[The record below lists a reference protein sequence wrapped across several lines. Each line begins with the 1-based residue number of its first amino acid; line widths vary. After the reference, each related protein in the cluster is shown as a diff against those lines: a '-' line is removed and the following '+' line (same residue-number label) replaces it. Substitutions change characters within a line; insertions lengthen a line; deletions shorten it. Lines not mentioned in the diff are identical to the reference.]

1 MTWQSWEPADNCYCR
16 NPGNNMWL
24 EVLIVLIKALFF
36 ITCILTLTSLLTWQ
50 ERKQSAVMQD
60 RLGANRAPIF
70 GVRAFGLMHIFADA
84 LKMFFKEDYV
94 PPGGDK
100 VLHTAAPI
108 ISLFFALMSFAAI
121 PFGDTI
127 QIAGRTIELQ
137 ILPLNVGMLFV
148 FAMMSL
154 GIYGTF
160 LAGFSSN
167 NKYAFLGGL
176 RASSQ
181 MISYEITMGATL
193 VGLLMIFGT
202 LDLAEINRAQGG
214 LLWGWLP
221 KWGIFLQPLG
231 FLLFVTAGMAETKR
245 IPFDLPEGESEIIGY
260 FVEYSSMKFGA
271 FFMADFIETI
281 LIAALIATLFFG
293 GWQVPYLQSDGFHL
307 PWGSFFGL
315 PHLLV
320 TLLQIAAF
328 AFKVFF
334 FCWFLLLIR
343 WTLPRFRYD
352 QLMQLGW
359 KYHAAHLRPQYL
371 RHRLHSSVD

>member
-1 MTWQSWEPADNCYCR
+1 
-16 NPGNNMWL
+16 MWI
-24 EVLIVLIKALFF
+24 ETLITFIKAIVF
-36 ITCILTLTSLLTWQ
+36 ISGVLMLTSFLTWM

-60 RLGANRAPIF
+60 RLGANRAPIL
-70 GVRAFGLMHIFADA
+70 GIRAFGLFHIFADA

-100 VLHTAAPI
+100 VLHTAAPFAA
-108 ISLFFALMSFAAI
+108 LFFALMSFAAI
-121 PFGDTI
+121 PFGD
-127 QIAGRTIELQ
+127 QVSIAGRKIVLQ
-137 ILPLNVGMLFV
+137 VLPLNVGLLFV
-148 FAMMSL
+148 LAMMSM
-154 GIYGTF
+154 GIYGVF

-181 MISYEITMGATL
+181 MLSYEITMGATL

-202 LDLAEINRAQGG
+202 LDLGEINRAQGE

-231 FLLFVTAGMAETKR
+231 FLLFLVAGMAETKR

-271 FFMADFIETI
+271 FFMTDFIETI
-281 LIAALIATLFFG
+281 LLAALLTTLFFG
-293 GWQVPYLQSDGFHL
+293 GWQVPYLQPDGFHL
-307 PWGSFFGL
+307 PGGTSIELSQAMVALLQVGSFCL
-315 PHLLV
+315 
-320 TLLQIAAF
+320 
-328 AFKVFF
+328 KVFC

-352 QLMQLGW
+352 QLMHLGW
-359 KYHAAHLRPQYL
+359 KIMLPL
-371 RHRLHSSVD
+371 SVLNIFVTGLILVV

>member
-1 MTWQSWEPADNCYCR
+1 
-16 NPGNNMWL
+16 MWID
-24 EVLIVLIKALFF
+24 VLIAAIKAVFF
-36 ITCILTLTSLLTWQ
+36 LTCVLTLTSLLTWM

-60 RLGANRAPIF
+60 RLGANRAPIL
-70 GVRAFGLMHIFADA
+70 GVRAFGLPHILSDA

-94 PPGGDK
+94 PPGGDRL
-100 VLHTAAPI
+100 LHTAAPMAA
-108 ISLFFALMSFAAI
+108 LFFALMSFAAI
-121 PFGDTI
+121 PFGDSI
-127 QIAGRTIELQ
+127 QIAGRRIDLLV
-137 ILPLNVGMLFV
+137 LPLNVGLLFV

-193 VGLLMIFGT
+193 IGLLMIFGT
-202 LDLAEINRAQGG
+202 LDLADLNRAQGG

-231 FLLFVTAGMAETKR
+231 FILFVAAGMAETKR
-245 IPFDLPEGESEIIGY
+245 VPFDLPEGESEIVGY
-260 FVEYSSMKFGA
+260 FLEYSSMKFGA

-293 GWQVPYLQSDGFHL
+293 GWQVPYLQPDGFHL
-307 PWGSFFGL
+307 PWGSVHAL
-315 PHLLV
+315 PNIAV
-320 TLLQIAAF
+320 TLLQVVAF
-328 AFKVFF
+328 ALKVFF

-352 QLMQLGW
+352 QLMRLGW
-359 KYHAAHLRPQYL
+359 KFMLPVSVLNIFITAAVLLLLKR
-371 RHRLHSSVD
+371 

>member
-1 MTWQSWEPADNCYCR
+1 
-16 NPGNNMWL
+16 MW
-24 EVLIVLIKALFF
+24 IDIFIILIKAVFF
-36 ITCILTLTSLLTWQ
+36 LSCVLTLTSLLTWM

-60 RLGANRAPIF
+60 RLGANRAPIL
-70 GVRAFGLMHIFADA
+70 GIRAFGLPHILADA
-84 LKMFFKEDYV
+84 IKMFFKEDYV

-100 VLHTAAPI
+100 VLHTAAPFAA
-108 ISLFFALMSFAAI
+108 LFFALMSFAAI
-121 PFGDTI
+121 PFGDSI
-127 QIAGRTIELQ
+127 QIAGHRIDLQ
-137 ILPLNVGMLFV
+137 VLPLNVGLLFV

-167 NKYAFLGGL
+167 NKFAFMGGL

-193 VGLLMIFGT
+193 VGLLMIFGS
-202 LDLAEINRAQGG
+202 LDLAELNRAQGD

-260 FVEYSSMKFGA
+260 FLEYSSMKFGA
-271 FFMADFIETI
+271 FFMTDFVETI

-293 GWQVPYLQSDGFHL
+293 GWQIPYLQSDGFHL
-307 PWGSFFGL
+307 PWGSFHAM
-315 PHLLV
+315 PNLLV

-328 AFKVFF
+328 AFKVVF

-359 KYHAAHLRPQYL
+359 KFLLPV
-371 RHRLHSSVD
+371 SVLNIFVTALVLLLIG

>member
-1 MTWQSWEPADNCYCR
+1 MGLDI
-16 NPGNNMWL
+16 
-24 EVLIVLIKALFF
+24 LIALIKAVFF
-36 ITCILTLTSLLTWQ
+36 LVCVLTLTSILTWQ

-60 RLGANRAPIF
+60 RLGANRAPIL
-70 GVRAFGLMHIFADA
+70 GIRAFGLCHILSDA

-100 VLHTAAPI
+100 LLHTAAPFAA
-108 ISLFFALMSFAAI
+108 LFFALMSFAAI
-121 PFGDTI
+121 PFGDAV
-127 QIAGRTIELQ
+127 QIAGRRIELLV
-137 ILPLNVGMLFV
+137 LPLNVGVLFV

-193 VGLLMIFGT
+193 VGLFMVFGT
-202 LDLAEINRAQGG
+202 LDLAELNRAQGG

-245 IPFDLPEGESEIIGY
+245 VPFDLPEGESEIVGY

-271 FFMADFIETI
+271 FFMTDFVETI

-307 PWGSFFGL
+307 PGGASFAL

-320 TLLQIAAF
+320 VLLQMAAF
-328 AFKVFF
+328 AVKVFF

-352 QLMQLGW
+352 QLMRLGW
-359 KYHAAHLRPQYL
+359 QFLLPV
-371 RHRLHSSVD
+371 SVLNIFVTALILLIAR

>member
-1 MTWQSWEPADNCYCR
+1 
-16 NPGNNMWL
+16 MWL
-24 EVLIVLIKALFF
+24 DVLIVLIKALFF
-36 ITCILTLTSLLTWQ
+36 LTCVLTLTALLTWM

-60 RLGANRAPIF
+60 RLGANRAPIL
-70 GVRAFGLMHIFADA
+70 GVRAFGLPHILADA

-94 PPGGDK
+94 PPGGDRM
-100 VLHTAAPI
+100 LHTAAPFAA
-108 ISLFFALMSFAAI
+108 LFFALMGFAAI
-121 PFGDTI
+121 PFGDSI
-127 QIAGRTIELQ
+127 QIAGRRIALQ
-137 ILPLNVGMLFV
+137 IFPLNVGLLFV

-167 NKYAFLGGL
+167 NKYSFLGGL

-193 VGLLMIFGT
+193 VGLLLIFGS
-202 LDLAEINRAQGG
+202 LDLAELTRAQGG

-221 KWGIFLQPLG
+221 KWGILLQPLG
-231 FLLFVTAGMAETKR
+231 FVLFLTAGMAETKR

-260 FVEYSSMKFGA
+260 YLEYSSMKFGA
-271 FFMADFIETI
+271 FFMADFVETI

-293 GWQVPYLQSDGFHL
+293 GWQIPYLQSDGFHL
-307 PWGSFFGL
+307 PWGSFHSV

-320 TLLQIAAF
+320 VLLQIAAF
-328 AFKVFF
+328 ALKVFF

-352 QLMQLGW
+352 QLMRLGW
-359 KYHAAHLRPQYL
+359 KCLLPL
-371 RHRLHSSVD
+371 SVLNIFVTALLLLLIR

>member
-1 MTWQSWEPADNCYCR
+1 
-16 NPGNNMWL
+16 MWFD
-24 EVLIVLIKALFF
+24 LIIALTKALFF
-36 ITCILTLTSLLTWQ
+36 ITCVLTLTSLLTWM

-60 RLGANRAPIF
+60 RLGANRASIF
-70 GVRAFGLMHIFADA
+70 GVRAFGLCHILSDA

-100 VLHTAAPI
+100 VLHTAAPFAT
-108 ISLFFALMSFAAI
+108 LFFALMSFAAI
-121 PFGDTI
+121 PFGDAI
-127 QIAGRTIELQ
+127 QIAGRRVELQ
-137 ILPLNVGMLFV
+137 VLPLSVGLLFV

-193 VGLLMIFGT
+193 VGLLMIFGS
-202 LDLAEINRAQGG
+202 LDLGELNRAQGD

-221 KWGIFLQPLG
+221 RWGIILQPVG
-231 FLLFVTAGMAETKR
+231 FLLFVAAGMAETKR
-245 IPFDLPEGESEIIGY
+245 VPFDLPEGESEIIGY

-271 FFMADFIETI
+271 FFMADFVETI
-281 LIAALIATLFFG
+281 LIAALIASLFFG
-293 GWQVPYLQSDGFHL
+293 GWQIPYLHSDGFHL
-307 PWGSFFGL
+307 PGGSFFAVSSI
-315 PHLLV
+315 LV

-328 AFKVFF
+328 AFKVVF

-352 QLMQLGW
+352 QLMRLGW
-359 KYHAAHLRPQYL
+359 KYMLPV
-371 RHRLHSSVD
+371 SVINIFVTALILLLIKR

>member
-1 MTWQSWEPADNCYCR
+1 
-16 NPGNNMWL
+16 MWID
-24 EVLIVLIKALFF
+24 VLIALGKTIFF
-36 ITCILTLTSLLTWQ
+36 LTCVLTLTALLTWQ

-60 RLGANRAPIF
+60 RLGANRASIL
-70 GVRAFGLMHIFADA
+70 GIRAFGLPHILSDA

-94 PPGGDK
+94 PPGADK
-100 VLHTAAPI
+100 LLHTAAPMAA
-108 ISLFFALMSFAAI
+108 LFFALMSFAAI
-121 PFGDTI
+121 PFGDFI
-127 QIAGRTIELQ
+127 IIAGRRIDLQ
-137 ILPLNVGMLFV
+137 VLPLNVGILFV

-154 GIYGTF
+154 AVYGTF
-160 LAGFSSN
+160 FAGISSD
-167 NKYAFLGGL
+167 NKFAFLGGL

-202 LDLAEINRAQGG
+202 LDLAELNRAQGE

-221 KWGIFLQPLG
+221 KWGVFLQPLG
-231 FLLFVTAGMAETKR
+231 FILFVTAGMAETKR

-271 FFMADFIETI
+271 FFMADFVETI

-293 GWQVPYLQSDGFHL
+293 GWQVPYLQPDGFHL
-307 PWGSFFGL
+307 PGGFSLAL

-320 TLLQIAAF
+320 VLLQVAAF
-328 AFKVFF
+328 AFKVVF

-352 QLMQLGW
+352 QLMRLGW
-359 KYHAAHLRPQYL
+359 KFLLPVSILNIFITALVL
-371 RHRLHSSVD
+371 LLI

>member
-1 MTWQSWEPADNCYCR
+1 
-16 NPGNNMWL
+16 MWL
-24 EVLIVLIKALFF
+24 DVLIALIKALFF
-36 ITCILTLTSLLTWQ
+36 LTCVLTLTSLLTWM

-60 RLGANRAPIF
+60 RLGANRASIL
-70 GVRAFGLMHIFADA
+70 GIRAFGLPHILSDA

-100 VLHTAAPI
+100 VLHTAAPMAA
-108 ISLFFALMSFAAI
+108 LFFALMAFAAI
-121 PFGDTI
+121 PFGDTLR
-127 QIAGRTIELQ
+127 IAGRTIDLQ
-137 ILPLNVGMLFV
+137 VLPLNVGLLFV
-148 FAMMSL
+148 FAMMSM

-193 VGLLMIFGT
+193 VGLLMIFGS
-202 LDLAEINRAQGG
+202 LDLAELNRAQGG
-214 LLWGWLP
+214 LIWGWLP

-231 FLLFVTAGMAETKR
+231 FILFVTAGIAETKR
-245 IPFDLPEGESEIIGY
+245 VPFDLPEGESEIIGY

-281 LIAALIATLFFG
+281 LIAALITTLFFG
-293 GWQVPYLQSDGFHL
+293 GWQVPYLQSDGFYM
-307 PWGSFFGL
+307 PWGSSITL

-320 TLLQIAAF
+320 TMLQMAAF

-352 QLMQLGW
+352 QLMRLGW
-359 KYHAAHLRPQYL
+359 KFMLPI
-371 RHRLHSSVD
+371 SVLNIFVTALVLLII

>member
-1 MTWQSWEPADNCYCR
+1 M
-16 NPGNNMWL
+16 GIWL
-24 EVLIVLIKALFF
+24 QILVILVKAIFF
-36 ITCILTLTSLLTWQ
+36 ISLVLTLTSLLTWM

-60 RLGANRAPIF
+60 RIGANRADIM
-70 GVRAFGLMHIFADA
+70 GVRAIGLPHILADA

-94 PPGGDK
+94 PPGADRL
-100 VLHTAAPI
+100 LHTVAPFAA
-108 ISLFFALMSFAAI
+108 LFFALMSFAAI
-121 PFGDTI
+121 PFGDSI
-127 QIAGRTIELQ
+127 VIGGHKIELQ
-137 ILPLNVGMLFV
+137 VLPMNVGLLFV
-148 FAMMSL
+148 FAMMSM

-202 LDLAEINRAQGG
+202 LDLAAINRAQGS

-245 IPFDLPEGESEIIGY
+245 VPFDLPEGESEIIGY

-271 FFMADFIETI
+271 FFMTDFVETI
-281 LIAALIATLFFG
+281 LIAALMSTLFFG
-293 GWQVPYLQSDGFHL
+293 GWQVPYLTSSGFVF
-307 PWGSFFGL
+307 PWGSSWSL
-315 PHLLV
+315 SQV
-320 TLLQIAAF
+320 TVTILQIAAF
-328 AFKVFF
+328 GLKVFLSCF
-334 FCWFLLLIR
+334 FLLLIR

-352 QLMQLGW
+352 QLMHFGW
-359 KYHAAHLRPQYL
+359 KFLLPLSILNILITGLILVVRN
-371 RHRLHSSVD
+371 

>member
-1 MTWQSWEPADNCYCR
+1 
-16 NPGNNMWL
+16 MW
-24 EVLIVLIKALFF
+24 IDIAIIGIKSFVFLN
-36 ITCILTLTSLLTWQ
+36 CILILTSLLTWM

-60 RLGANRAPIF
+60 RLGANRAPIL
-70 GVRAFGLMHIFADA
+70 GVRAFGLPHILADA

-100 VLHTAAPI
+100 LLHTAAPFAA
-108 ISLFFALMSFAAI
+108 LFFALMSFAAI

-127 QIAGRTIELQ
+127 HWGGREIPLQ
-137 ILPLNVGMLFV
+137 VFPLNVGLLFV
-148 FAMMSL
+148 FAMMSM

-167 NKYAFLGGL
+167 NKFAFLGGL

-202 LDLAEINRAQGG
+202 LDLAELNRAQGE

-221 KWGIFLQPLG
+221 KWGIVLQPLG
-231 FLLFVTAGMAETKR
+231 FLLFLVAGIAETKR

-271 FFMADFIETI
+271 FFMTDFVETI

-293 GWQVPYLQSDGFHL
+293 GWQVPYLQADGFHL
-307 PWGSFFGL
+307 PGGGTL
-315 PHLLV
+315 EIAPLLV
-320 TLLQIAAF
+320 TLLQMASF
-328 AFKVFF
+328 FFKVVF

-352 QLMQLGW
+352 QLMHLGW
-359 KYHAAHLRPQYL
+359 KVLLPL
-371 RHRLHSSVD
+371 SVLNIFVTGFILLL